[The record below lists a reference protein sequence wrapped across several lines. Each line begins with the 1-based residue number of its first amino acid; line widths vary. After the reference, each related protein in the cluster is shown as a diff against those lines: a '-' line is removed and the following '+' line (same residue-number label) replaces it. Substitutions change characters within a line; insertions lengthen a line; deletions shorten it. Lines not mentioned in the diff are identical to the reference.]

1 MSKSITTTSNYLDA
15 APTEPRA
22 RAGQWTGI
30 RHAGSRIVAAIQ
42 LHVHEIVRRRYLRRL
57 EYDLERIDDRTL
69 KDIGLDRSEIHRVV
83 LYGRGY

>member
-1 MSKSITTTSNYLDA
+1 MSKSTTTNSTFLDS

-22 RAGQWTGI
+22 SARQWTRI
-30 RHAGSRIVAAIQ
+30 RAVGGLIVAAIQ
-42 LHVHEIVRRRYLRRL
+42 SQIYEIVRRRYLRRL

-83 LYGRGY
+83 LYGREY